1 MRYFTLLA
9 LAVIVAISASSFATR
24 VSAEEGVTFPKD
36 IVYSSTGEA
45 VVFSHRKHVEDFG
58 TACDECH
65 GAIFAVKVGAARA
78 KGDFTMQ
85 SLYSGKYCGVCHNGQ
100 KAFASDDIEQCARCH
115 SGSQGAE
122 PGSGPAGLSGP
133 KEPISLGSGD
143 NVAVFKHPAHG
154 ALSCDRCH
162 TDLFPMKKT
171 ATITTMDD
179 INAKKSCGTCHN
191 GATAFDATDC
201 GKCHPKM

>member
-1 MRYFTLLA
+1 MKYFTPLA
-9 LAVIVAISASSFATR
+9 LAVIVAISASSFAAR
-24 VSAEEGVTFPKD
+24 VSAQEGVSFPRD
-36 IVYSSTGEA
+36 IVYTSTGEA
-45 VVFSHRKHVEDFG
+45 VVFSHKKHVEDFG
-58 TACDECH
+58 MACDECH
-65 GAIFAVKVGAARA
+65 GAIFAVKAGAARA

-85 SLYSGKYCGVCHNGQ
+85 ALYAGKYCGVCHNGQ
-100 KAFASDDIEQCARCH
+100 KAFASDDYEQCARCH
-115 SGSQGAE
+115 SGAPKEEGGTGA
-122 PGSGPAGLSGP
+122 GSVKGPQ
-133 KEPISLGSGD
+133 EPISLGSGD
-143 NVAVFKHPAHG
+143 NVAEFKHTAHA
-154 ALSCDRCH
+154 ALSCDKCH